1 MISQK
6 CPKCRS
12 DRIRRGY
19 RKTSIF
25 LKLIARYH
33 LLCDACNW
41 EFTGFAL
48 PGTVTS
54 KPRRKKTK
62 EVDAVG
68 SIQSSSSSK
77 NSDDKP
83 KASTPGRK
91 RKVKVRS

>member
-25 LKLIARYH
+25 LKLVCRYH

-48 PGTVTS
+48 PGTVTA
-54 KPRRKKTK
+54 KPRRKKSK
-62 EVDAVG
+62 EVDAVA
-68 SIQSSSSSK
+68 SIQSPSTSELS
-77 NSDDKP
+77 NEKP
-83 KASTPGRK
+83 MASTSGRK